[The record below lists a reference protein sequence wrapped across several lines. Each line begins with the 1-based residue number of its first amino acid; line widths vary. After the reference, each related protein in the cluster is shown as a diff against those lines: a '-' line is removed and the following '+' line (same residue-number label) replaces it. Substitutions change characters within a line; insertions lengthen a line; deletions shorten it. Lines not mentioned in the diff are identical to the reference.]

1 MPEKRQKPEKQFIL
15 ILGGVRSG
23 KSAFALELARRMG
36 QRVTFIATARAED
49 EEMRRRIE
57 EHRKARPP
65 HWRTIEAALGAA
77 HALRQHS
84 DQAEVILLDCLTLL
98 VSNLLLEAGEGA
110 CVGEVEARV
119 MAEVAQLLAAFKD
132 GTTSLIVVSNEVGM
146 GVVPPHPLGR
156 AYRDLL
162 GKANQMVSQAA
173 DKVYWMLAGLPV
185 EIKAS
190 GLAATTLQPCKAQCD
205 GQT

>member
-1 MPEKRQKPEKQFIL
+1 MPEKREKPEKKLIL

-36 QRVTFIATARAED
+36 RQVAFIATAQAED

-65 HWRTIEAALGAA
+65 HWRTIEAPLGVAR
-77 HALRQHS
+77 ALREES
-84 DQAEVILLDCLTLL
+84 DRADVILLDCLTLL

-110 CVGEVEARV
+110 STQDAAARVTTEVE
-119 MAEVAQLLAAFKD
+119 ELLRGFQRGAA
-132 GTTSLIVVSNEVGM
+132 TLIVVSNEVGM
-146 GVVPPHPLGR
+146 GVVPPYPLGR

-162 GKANQMVSQAA
+162 GKANQILSQAA

-190 GLAATTLQPCKAQCD
+190 GLAATTPQPCKAQCD